1 MPLATS
7 VFGINLHM
15 VDFLTAKPI
24 QAYAAGMDVNLK
36 FPDRGSRNSARLL
49 RYFHAAA
56 WLLLTVPAAN
66 GADNGVPLIS
76 LEPATNT
83 SVRNEVRHAINK
95 GLAWLE
101 QNQSTNG
108 FWSTADYPAITALA
122 LEAFELRPERDPK
135 SETAAVKNGY
145 AYVMNCVQADGGIYL
160 KELPSYNTSVSLVA
174 VVLRHRPEDQTTILK
189 AREFIIGLQNLSD
202 DGQSTN
208 AAFVGGIGYGK
219 ADKHPDLSNTTLAL
233 EALYASA
240 NLEKNSGVLASKDL
254 NWPAVIGFIQRCQN
268 LPAYNSEKWASDDPQ
283 NKGGFIYSP
292 GRSNAGQTNLP
303 SGHVALRSYGSM
315 SYAGLLSYIYADLKP
330 DDPRVAAVMEWLR
343 TNYTVDE
350 NPALGPQGLYYYYHT
365 MAKALTAYGGNL
377 LATKNGQSVNWRE
390 ELALKLI
397 NLQNADGSWANENG
411 RWLEKDPALVT
422 AYALIALDMI
432 YPKI

>member
-1 MPLATS
+1 MDA
-7 VFGINLHM
+7 NL
-15 VDFLTAKPI
+15 
-24 QAYAAGMDVNLK
+24 N
-36 FPDRGSRNSARLL
+36 FPDRGSRASVKFLCGASAS
-49 RYFHAAA
+49 AV
-56 WLLLTVPAAN
+56 LLLAAPSVMRADDVPLASMQPAA
-66 GADNGVPLIS
+66 
-76 LEPATNT
+76 NT
-83 SVRNEVRHAINK
+83 SVRNEVKFAINK

-101 QNQSTNG
+101 QNQNTNG
-108 FWSTADYPAITALA
+108 FWSTGDYPAITALA
-122 LEAFELRPERDPK
+122 LEAFELRPERDPN
-135 SETAAVKNGY
+135 SETATVKNGY
-145 AYVMNCVQADGGIYL
+145 AYVMSCVQADGGIYR
-160 KELPSYNTSVSLVA
+160 KELPSYNTSVSLVS
-174 VVLRHRPEDQTTILK
+174 VVLRHRPEDETAILK

-202 DGQSTN
+202 DGQPTN
-208 AAFVGGIGYGK
+208 APFVGGIGYGK

-240 NLEKNSGVLASKDL
+240 KLEKNSGVLASKDL

-268 LPAYNSEKWASDDPQ
+268 LPGSNSETWASDDPQ

-303 SGHVALRSYGSM
+303 SGRVALRSYGSM

-343 TNYTVDE
+343 ANYTLEE
-350 NPALGPQGLYYYYHT
+350 NPALGPQGLFYYYHT

-377 LATKNGQSVNWRE
+377 LDARNGQSIKWRE

-397 NLQNADGSWANENG
+397 NLQNANGSWANDNG

-422 AYALIALDMI
+422 AYALIALDLV

>member
-1 MPLATS
+1 
-7 VFGINLHM
+7 
-15 VDFLTAKPI
+15 
-24 QAYAAGMDVNLK
+24 MDVNLN
-36 FPDRGSRNSARLL
+36 FPARENCGAG
-49 RYFHAAA
+49 RFMRCTHAAV
-56 WLLLTVPAAN
+56 LLLLAAPAVF
-66 GADNGVPLIS
+66 GAPNDTPLAA
-76 LEPATNT
+76 LQPAVNT
-83 SVRNEVRHAINK
+83 SVRNEVQFAIKK

-101 QNQSTNG
+101 QNQNTNG
-108 FWSTADYPAITALA
+108 FWSSADYPAITALA
-122 LEAFELRPERDPK
+122 LEAFELSPDRNPK
-135 SETAAVKNGY
+135 SEAAVVRNGY
-145 AYVMNCVQADGGIYL
+145 AYIMSCVQADGGIYR
-160 KELPSYNTSVSLVA
+160 KELPSYNTSVSLVS
-174 VVLRHRPEDQTTILK
+174 VVLRHRPEDETAILK

-202 DGQSTN
+202 EGQPTN
-208 AAFVGGIGYGK
+208 APFVGGIGYGK

-240 NLEKNSGVLASKDL
+240 KLEKNSGVLASKDL

-268 LPAYNSEKWASDDPQ
+268 LPGTNSETWASDDPQ

-303 SGHVALRSYGSM
+303 SGRVALRSYGSM

-330 DDPRVAAVMEWLR
+330 DDPRVAAVMDWLR
-343 TNYTVDE
+343 ANYTLEE
-350 NPALGPQGLYYYYHT
+350 NPALGPQGLFYYYHT

-377 LATKNGQSVNWRE
+377 LDTKNGQTIKWRE

-397 NLQNADGSWANENG
+397 NLQNANGSWANENG

-422 AYALIALDMI
+422 AYALIALDLI